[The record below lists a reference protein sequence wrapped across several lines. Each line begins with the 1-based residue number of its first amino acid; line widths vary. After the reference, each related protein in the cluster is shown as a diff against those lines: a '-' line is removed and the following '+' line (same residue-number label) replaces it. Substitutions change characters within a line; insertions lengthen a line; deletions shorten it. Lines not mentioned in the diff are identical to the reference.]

1 MKRYL
6 PTSSENI
13 PEKVL
18 ADYAPLALSMVGD
31 SVHTLFLRAYFSE
44 LNPYKNA
51 KIHLEASKFACAPS
65 QAEDAKIMLPLLTE
79 QEKRIFNK
87 AKNAKINTVPK
98 HASFY
103 EYQLATAFEA
113 VTGYLYLSGQNDRLA
128 CLYDAIYENKLSENN
143 NSDTEN
149 HNNPNS

>member
-6 PTSSENI
+6 PLSAENI

-18 ADYAPLALSMVGD
+18 ADYAPLVLGIVGD

-51 KIHLEASKFACAPS
+51 KIHVEASKFACAPS
-65 QAEDAKIMLPLLTE
+65 QAEDAKVMLPLLTE
-79 QEKRIFNK
+79 KEKRIFNK
-87 AKNAKINTVPK
+87 AKNAGINTVPK

-128 CLYDAIYENKLSENN
+128 CLYDEIYRNKLSENT

-149 HNNPNS
+149 HNNPNL